1 MNDSYLSLPFPL
13 LAGVWVVIRKKNRE
27 TKFIVYIVHC
37 QKMSLSEDF
46 TEKKRNSSAEL
57 VIKKMQIKTTIKFH
71 FTPILTIISNSD
83 KFLDCVGGE

>member
-1 MNDSYLSLPFPL
+1 
-13 LAGVWVVIRKKNRE
+13 
-27 TKFIVYIVHC
+27 
-37 QKMSLSEDF
+37 MSLSEDF

>member
-1 MNDSYLSLPFPL
+1 MTLISLSHFLSLQEYGL
-13 LAGVWVVIRKKNRE
+13 SLGKKNRE